1 MGSPGRAGQQS
12 LVFFPPSL
20 FHMCVHFGS
29 EKIRRG
35 FGCQGG
41 RRKDHIRLRW
51 DIQKS
56 RIHRGAPPNYPKS
69 KRSPILYL
77 AILCPPAEYTFKL
90 SRAHVATLVS
100 VSPQDTVFKMFAQ
113 TYGQAKS
120 KLTHLHVRVSF
131 RRNP

>member
-51 DIQKS
+51 DRRAGFTAQSSSKLS
-56 RIHRGAPPNYPKS
+56 KN

-77 AILCPPAEYTFKL
+77 AILCSPVEYFQTESYARRYSCFFFT
-90 SRAHVATLVS
+90 SGH
-100 VSPQDTVFKMFAQ
+100 TVFKMFAQ